1 MKINENQIICA
12 LDFDDILKAE
22 AFVNSINH
30 DIIFKIGM
38 EFFYSF
44 GLEGVS
50 KIRNLKK
57 NIKLF
62 LDLKLHDIPNT
73 VVKSIY
79 PLVTKVKP
87 YMLTLHVAGGKK
99 MLQDSV
105 EAATQASIEYNIK
118 KPLILGVT
126 VLTSLNNKDFKEMG
140 YSILIEDCVENYSK
154 IAINA
159 NLDGI
164 VCSPLEVKLVKKLHG
179 DNLKLITPGIRL
191 EKNADD
197 QSRFLTPKEAF
208 KMGSDFIVM
217 GRPLINAVN
226 PNEIVKEILKN
237 IAN

>member
-1 MKINENQIICA
+1 MKINANQIICA
-12 LDFDDILKAE
+12 LDFDSITKAE
-22 AFVNSINH
+22 AFVTSINY

-44 GLEGVS
+44 GLEGVY
-50 KIRNLKK
+50 KIRKLKK
-57 NIKLF
+57 NAKLF

-73 VVKSIY
+73 VEKSIY

-99 MLQDSV
+99 MLQESV
-105 EAATQASIEYNIK
+105 TAATKASIEYNIK
-118 KPLILGVT
+118 KPLLLGVT

-140 YSILIEDCVENYSK
+140 HSVLIEDYVKNYSK

-164 VCSPLEVKLVKKLHG
+164 VCSPLEVELVKKLYG

-191 EKNADD
+191 KKNTNDD
-197 QSRFLTPKEAF
+197 QSRYLTPKEAF

-217 GRPLINAVN
+217 GRPLINSTN
-226 PNEIVKEILKN
+226 PNKVIEKIIGY
-237 IAN
+237 

>member
-1 MKINENQIICA
+1 
-12 LDFDDILKAE
+12 
-22 AFVNSINH
+22 
-30 DIIFKIGM
+30 M

-44 GLEGVS
+44 GIEGVS
-50 KIRNLKK
+50 KIRKLKK
-57 NIKLF
+57 NVKLF

-73 VVKSIY
+73 VVKGIY

-99 MLQDSV
+99 MLQESV
-105 EAATQASIEYNIK
+105 AAANKASAEHNIK
-118 KPLILGVT
+118 KPLLLGVT
-126 VLTSLNNKDFKEMG
+126 VLTSLNRKDFKEMG
-140 YSILIEDCVENYSK
+140 HTILIEDCVVSYSK

-191 EKNADD
+191 EKNTNDD

-217 GRPLINAVN
+217 GRPLIHSTN
-226 PNEIVKEILKN
+226 PNKVIEKIIDY
-237 IAN
+237 

>member
-1 MKINENQIICA
+1 MKINANQIICA
-12 LDFDDILKAE
+12 LDFDNITKAE
-22 AFVNSINH
+22 AFVTSINY

-50 KIRNLKK
+50 KIRKLKK
-57 NIKLF
+57 NAKLF

-73 VVKSIY
+73 VEKSIY

-99 MLQDSV
+99 MLQESV
-105 EAATQASIEYNIK
+105 AAATKASIEYNIK
-118 KPLILGVT
+118 KPLLLGVT

-140 YSILIEDCVENYSK
+140 HSVLIEDYVKNYSK

-159 NLDGI
+159 NLEGI
-164 VCSPLEVKLVKKLHG
+164 VCSPLEVELIKKLYG
-179 DNLKLITPGIRL
+179 DNLKLVTPGIRL
-191 EKNADD
+191 KKNPNDD

-217 GRPLINAVN
+217 GRPLINSTN
-226 PNEIVKEILKN
+226 PNEVIEKIIN
-237 IAN
+237 H

>member
-1 MKINENQIICA
+1 MKIKANQIICA
-12 LDFDDILKAE
+12 LDFDNITKAE
-22 AFVNSINH
+22 GFVSSINY

-44 GLEGVS
+44 GIEGVY

-79 PLVTKVKP
+79 PLVTKAKP

-99 MLQDSV
+99 MLKESV
-105 EAATQASIEYNIK
+105 AAATKASIEYNIK
-118 KPLILGVT
+118 KPLLLGVT
-126 VLTSLNNKDFKEMG
+126 VLTSLSSKDFKEMG
-140 YSILIEDCVENYSK
+140 HSILIEDCVKNYSK

-179 DNLKLITPGIRL
+179 DNLKLVTPGIRL
-191 EKNADD
+191 KKDFYDD

-217 GRPLINAVN
+217 GRPLINAKD
-226 PNEIVKEILKN
+226 PNKVIEKIIN
-237 IAN
+237 Y